1 MTMKRQKDDRKFRCG
16 VVAVAALLTWSIW
29 AVPGRAEAA
38 EAELTASPAAPGD
51 QAEATQ
57 AAEPVPL
64 SSVPRTQA
72 PTGRRD
78 PFRLPGPPVPGAPR
92 EGLLGPLPPGKRG
105 LVISQIRL
113 EGVVRLDNTGEMIA
127 VVDTHLNRAFFL
139 RENDQLYNGVV
150 ARITP
155 DAVYFREN
163 ILDSQ
168 GRVTTRE
175 VVRRLGQGAGEER

>member
-1 MTMKRQKDDRKFRCG
+1 MTMKWLNDIEKFLRG
-16 VVAVAALLTWSIW
+16 LVAVAALLMTSAWP
-29 AVPGRAEAA
+29 VTGRAEAA
-38 EAELTASPAAPGD
+38 GANLAAP
-51 QAEATQ
+51 Q
-57 AAEPVPL
+57 AAQEAPAQAAKAAQPVPL
-64 SSVPRTQA
+64 PSVPRTQV

-92 EGLLGPLPPGKRG
+92 EGLMGPLPPGKRG

-113 EGVVRLDNTGEMIA
+113 EGVVRLDTTGEMIA
-127 VVDTHLNRAFFL
+127 VVDTHQNRAFFL

-175 VVRRLGQGAGEER
+175 IVRRLGQGAGEER

>member
-1 MTMKRQKDDRKFRCG
+1 MTRKRLIGNRKLHG
-16 VVAVAALLTWSIW
+16 WAHGLAVLLVWNCWTVEGQAAQ
-29 AVPGRAEAA
+29 AA
-38 EAELTASPAAPGD
+38 TSPAKPEAQSD
-51 QAEATQ
+51 ASAKAQADPIPMPA
-57 AAEPVPL
+57 
-64 SSVPRTQA
+64 VPRTEA

-78 PFRLPGPPVPGAPR
+78 PFRLPSPPGPGAPR
-92 EGLLGPLPPGKRG
+92 EGISGLLPPGKRG
-105 LVISQIRL
+105 LVISQMRL
-113 EGVVRLDNTGEMIA
+113 EGVVRLDTTGEMIA

-163 ILDSQ
+163 ILDPQ

-175 VVRRLGQGAGEER
+175 VVRRLGQGAGEGR